1 MSGKRNTKSKKQG
14 KASEASEDIA
24 DDLACDDEDS
34 SASDVTSTEI
44 LSMLRSMNTT
54 LKDLAVGQRSLEN
67 KFNAFE
73 SKLSAIETT
82 VKDIEASVDFTSNEI
97 ITIKSRVDCLEAANQ
112 KIDSM
117 KLQDQMD
124 NMERFSRSFNLR
136 FLGIPEQDGR
146 EDCVSK
152 LENLIKSTLG
162 LDVSIENAHRT
173 GRSIRGNPRHVIAK
187 FLKRP
192 ERFQVL
198 IRRKEFSPVLVL
210 EDLIQ
215 KDLAY
220 RKLVSSYAKSA
231 REAGK
236 NVKFSRGLLYIDG
249 VRFDPTVT

>member
-1 MSGKRNTKSKKQG
+1 
-14 KASEASEDIA
+14 
-24 DDLACDDEDS
+24 
-34 SASDVTSTEI
+34 
-44 LSMLRSMNTT
+44 
-54 LKDLAVGQRSLEN
+54 
-67 KFNAFE
+67 
-73 SKLSAIETT
+73 
-82 VKDIEASVDFTSNEI
+82 
-97 ITIKSRVDCLEAANQ
+97 
-112 KIDSM
+112 
-117 KLQDQMD
+117 MD

-173 GRSIRGNPRHVIAK
+173 GRSIRGNPRRVIAK

-192 ERFQVL
+192 EKFQVL